1 MSSTQD
7 IYLLDANVFIE
18 AAKHYYGFDL
28 VPSFWRELVDKGRE
42 GRIISID
49 KVKAELDDKEDIL
62 KQWAG
67 DDFAQWFE
75 MTNTKDVLVA
85 YKKVMEWIEESD
97 FSDKAKKDFTNKN
110 KADAWIV
117 AYAMTRG
124 CVVVTHEQFKPGIK
138 RKVPIPNACRKFGVK
153 SINTFQM
160 LHDLD
165 ITLG

>member
-7 IYLLDANVFIE
+7 TYLLDANVFIE

-67 DDFAQWFE
+67 DDFVQWFE
-75 MTNTKDVLVA
+75 VTNTIDVVVA
-85 YKKVMEWIEESD
+85 YKKIMEWIEKSD

-124 CVVVTHEQFKPGIK
+124 YVVVTHEQFKPGIK
-138 RKVPIPNACRKFGVK
+138 RKVPIPNACRKFRVK

-165 ITLG
+165 VTLG